1 MLEKE
6 IEAYLVRRVKEMGG
20 IAYKFVSP
28 QRRSVPD
35 RVIVIK
41 DVPIFFVELKSSVG
55 KLTEGQEREIARLRE
70 LGKLIFVCNS
80 REQVDKILNDIT
92 WVYKK

>member
-6 IEAYLVRRVKEMGG
+6 IEAYLVKRVKDMDG

-35 RVIVIK
+35 RIVVIK
-41 DVPIFFVELKSSVG
+41 GKHIFFVELKSTVG
-55 KLTEGQEREIARLRE
+55 KLSEGQAREIARLRD
-70 LGKLIFVCNS
+70 LGQTVFVCNS
-80 REQVDKILNDIT
+80 KEQVDEVLRDI
-92 WVYKK
+92 